1 MSNKSIFHD
10 QKVKNSVVVTF
21 LAYVRLHGMSGDG
34 SPLHVTQKAGVF
46 TYARL
51 PKAWLSNMHMGTREI

>member
-1 MSNKSIFHD
+1 MS
-10 QKVKNSVVVTF
+10 
-21 LAYVRLHGMSGDG
+21 RDG

-51 PKAWLSNMHMGTREI
+51 PKAWLSNMHVGTREI